1 MQITDTKIVSI
12 PLSQLV
18 CNEGQIDGV
27 PANPRILRDEKYRAL
42 VASLRADNLTGI
54 NPLKVY
60 WYETD
65 GANKLYV
72 VLGGNMRLRALQE
85 IGATECPCIEI
96 PQNTPTEVLRK
107 IVVLDNSTFGEWD
120 WDMLANEWDDAELK
134 EWGLDVSTGSESG
147 DGEEKIKGAEQ
158 FAEILN
164 EENNYIVLQFRS
176 EVDWLQAVQIFDLQP
191 RKCGSYR
198 QDGKIIKKN
207 QKSGLA
213 RVLDGPTALNKLVKV

>member
-1 MQITDTKIVSI
+1 MQITDTTIVSI

-60 WYETD
+60 AS
-65 GANKLYV
+65 GGQYV

-85 IGATECPCIEI
+85 IGASECPCIEI
-96 PQNTPTEVLRK
+96 PQDTPTEVLRK

-134 EWGLDVSTGSESG
+134 EWGIDLPTAK
-147 DGEEKIKGAEQ
+147 EKDNE
-158 FAEILN
+158 EILYQEPIQLEPGMEYVLIVCQDADEF
-164 EENNYIVLQFRS
+164 EEARKYFGLGFVA
-176 EVDWLQAVQIFDLQP
+176 EVE
-191 RKCGSYR
+191 G
-198 QDGKIIKKN
+198 GKKN
-207 QKSGLA
+207 VKPTRQRVIKFSDYVNSHTEQGQTVQK
-213 RVLDGPTALNKLVKV
+213 

>member
-27 PANPRILRDEKYRAL
+27 PANPRILRDDKYRAL
-42 VASLRADNLTGI
+42 VESLRNDNLTGI
-54 NPLKVY
+54 NPLKVVRLGDKFEY
-60 WYETD
+60 
-65 GANKLYV
+65 A
-72 VLGGNMRLRALQE
+72 VLGGNMRLRALQDL
-85 IGATECPCIEI
+85 GATECPCIEI
-96 PQNTPTEVLRK
+96 PQDTPTEVLRK

-134 EWGLDVSTGSESG
+134 DWGIDVPTGGE
-147 DGEEKIKGAEQ
+147 DGEGGEDKIKASEE

-213 RVLDGPTALNKLVKV
+213 RVLDGPTALNRLVKV

>member
-65 GANKLYV
+65 GANKLCV

-96 PQNTPTEVLRK
+96 PQDTPTEVLRK

-120 WDMLANEWDDAELK
+120 WDILANEWDDAELK
-134 EWGLDVSTGSESG
+134 EWGLDLPKNFNEEPPSDL
-147 DGEEKIKGAEQ
+147 DGEQKNKP
-158 FAEILN
+158 FA
-164 EENNYIVLQFRS
+164 
-176 EVDWLQAVQIFDLQP
+176 A
-191 RKCGSYR
+191 
-198 QDGKIIKKN
+198 
-207 QKSGLA
+207 
-213 RVLDGPTALNKLVKV
+213 KLVFVSEIDCKRFIADYKNTLESKYNCTISISGGEL

>member
-1 MQITDTKIVSI
+1 MQITDTTIVSI

-60 WYETD
+60 AS
-65 GANKLYV
+65 GGQFV

-85 IGATECPCIEI
+85 IGASECPCIEI
-96 PQNTPTEVLRK
+96 PQDTPTEVLRK

-134 EWGLDVSTGSESG
+134 EWGLDVPEFESAKIQEDEKETPQSKHNGSEIIVASVTLFG
-147 DGEEKIKGAEQ
+147 QTNETILCAQISDEQAERLLEVVKKDGADSVIKRM
-158 FAEILN
+158 
-164 EENNYIVLQFRS
+164 LQ
-176 EVDWLQAVQIFDLQP
+176 
-191 RKCGSYR
+191 
-198 QDGKIIKKN
+198 
-207 QKSGLA
+207 
-213 RVLDGPTALNKLVKV
+213 